1 MNKVGIG
8 QDSHKFLKEKG
19 TKDLILGGL
28 KIDYEFGL
36 DSNSDGDVVLHS
48 LCNALSS
55 AIGGE
60 SLSTWADKM
69 CQNGIKDSIKY
80 LDLVLEKIKES
91 NYSIGNISIAIE
103 AKNPRLQAEI
113 KSIKNKLSK
122 VLNINVNQI
131 GITATSGES
140 LTAFGR
146 GEGIQA
152 FSIVNLF
159 SNEN

>member
-8 QDSHKFLKEKG
+8 QDSHRFLKEKK
-19 TKDLILGGL
+19 TKELILGGI
-28 KIDYEFGL
+28 KIDYDFGL
-36 DSNSDGDVVLHS
+36 DGNSDADVVIHS

-69 CQNGIKDSIKY
+69 YQDGIENSVKY
-80 LDLVLEKIKES
+80 LEVVLEKIKEN
-91 NYSIGNISIAIE
+91 NYLIGNVSIAIE
-103 AKNPRLQAEI
+103 AKEPKLQSKIERM
-113 KSIKNKLSK
+113 KNKLAE
-122 VLNINVNQI
+122 VLNINIKQV
-131 GITATSGES
+131 GITATSGEG
-140 LTAFGR
+140 LTAFGK

-159 SNEN
+159 SNES

>member
-28 KIDYEFGL
+28 KIDHEFGL

-69 CQNGIKDSIKY
+69 CLDGIQDSVKY
-80 LDLVLEKIKES
+80 LDVVLEKIKEN

-113 KSIKNKLSK
+113 ESMKNKLAK
-122 VLNINVNQI
+122 VLNINTNQI

>member
-8 QDSHKFLKEKG
+8 QDSHKFLKEKDI
-19 TKDLILGGL
+19 KDLILGGI
-28 KIDYEFGL
+28 KIDYDFGL
-36 DSNSDGDVVLHS
+36 NGNSDADVVIHS

-69 CQNGIKDSIKY
+69 CQDGIKDSVKY
-80 LDLVLEKIKES
+80 LDLVLDKIKDS
-91 NYSIGNISIAIE
+91 DYSIGNISITIE
-103 AKNPRLQAEI
+103 AKKPKLQTEI
-113 KSIKNKLSK
+113 ERMKNKLSE
-122 VLNINVNQI
+122 VLKININQI
-131 GITATSGES
+131 GITATSGED

-152 FSIVNLF
+152 FSIVNLI

>member
-19 TKDLILGGL
+19 IKDLILGGL
-28 KIDYEFGL
+28 KIDHEFGL
-36 DSNSDGDVVLHS
+36 DSNSDGDIVLHS

-55 AIGGE
+55 AIGGG

-69 CQNGIKDSIKY
+69 CQNGIKDSVKY
-80 LDLVLEKIKES
+80 LEVVLEKIKEN
-91 NYSIGNISIAIE
+91 NYSIGNISVAIE
-103 AKNPRLQAEI
+103 AKKPRLQVEI
-113 KSIKNKLSK
+113 ESMKNKLAE
-122 VLNINVNQI
+122 VLHININQI
-131 GITATSGES
+131 GITATSGEE

-152 FSIVNLF
+152 FSIVNLV

>member
-19 TKDLILGGL
+19 LKDLILGGI
-28 KIDYEFGL
+28 KINYDFGL
-36 DSNSDGDVVLHS
+36 DSNSDADVVLHS

-69 CQNGIKDSIKY
+69 CQDGIKDSVKY
-80 LDLVLEKIKES
+80 LEVVLEKIKQN
-91 NYSIGNISIAIE
+91 NYSIGNISVAIE
-103 AKNPRLQAEI
+103 AKKPRLQTEI
-113 KSIKNKLSK
+113 ERMKNKLAQ

-131 GITATSGES
+131 GITATSGEG

>member
-8 QDSHKFLKEKG
+8 QDSHQFLKEKN

-36 DSNSDGDVVLHS
+36 DSNSDGDIVLHS

-55 AIGGE
+55 AIGGG

-69 CQNGIKDSIKY
+69 CQNGIKDSVKY
-80 LDLVLEKIKES
+80 LEVVLEKIKEN
-91 NYSIGNISIAIE
+91 NYSIGNISVAIE
-103 AKNPRLQAEI
+103 AKEPKLQTEI
-113 KSIKNKLSK
+113 ERIKNKLAQ
-122 VLNINVNQI
+122 VLNININQI
-131 GITATSGES
+131 GITATSGEE

-152 FSIVNLF
+152 FSIVNLV

>member
-8 QDSHKFLKEKG
+8 QDSHRFLKEKG

>member
-28 KIDYEFGL
+28 KINYDFGL
-36 DSNSDGDVVLHS
+36 DGNSDADVIIHS

-69 CQNGIKDSIKY
+69 CQEGIKDSVKY
-80 LDLVLEKIKES
+80 LEVILEKIKEN
-91 NYSIGNISIAIE
+91 NYSVGNISIAIE
-103 AKNPRLQAEI
+103 AKEPKLQTEI
-113 KSIKNKLSK
+113 ERMKNKLAE
-122 VLNINVNQI
+122 VLDINVNQI